1 MTLTTK
7 ERIACTV
14 LSKLRHNGTDFLDCK
29 YNDILLDFCEK
40 VLKVDPLEVFKKAL
54 DNVNRTK

>member
-14 LSKLRHNGTDFLDCK
+14 LSKLKHDGIQFLDCK
-29 YNDILLDFCEK
+29 FNDMLMDFCEK
-40 VLKVDPLEVFKKAL
+40 VLKVDPLEVCKKAL
-54 DNVNRTK
+54 EYSKNTK